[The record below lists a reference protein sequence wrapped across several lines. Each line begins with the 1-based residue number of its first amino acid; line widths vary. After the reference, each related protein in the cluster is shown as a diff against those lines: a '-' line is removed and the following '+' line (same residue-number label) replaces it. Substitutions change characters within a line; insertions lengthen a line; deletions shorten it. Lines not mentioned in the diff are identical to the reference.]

1 MPCTA
6 QRELRPTEPIR
17 HFRLFLKIHFGNC
30 FTHIHINTM
39 NQRRALFKICEFVLE
54 FQRQRHGMAGREAAM
69 DRLGKLHVFDAVGE
83 GREFDFLFAPDRI
96 DEFLLDAPFGS
107 LVIGNLDLGWF
118 GVALAAADQLAVVKA
133 QDALIAKERDALALE
148 EVKGSVPEIRNLIE
162 SPFISKMARRRKRRR
177 AFHGTRAVS
186 RREPDSDGYMC

>member
-1 MPCTA
+1 
-6 QRELRPTEPIR
+6 
-17 HFRLFLKIHFGNC
+17 
-30 FTHIHINTM
+30 
-39 NQRRALFKICEFVLE
+39 
-54 FQRQRHGMAGREAAM
+54 M

-118 GVALAAADQLAVVKA
+118 GVALAAAEEPAVVKA

-148 EVKGSVPEIRNLIE
+148 EGRDRGLLKVQLR
-162 SPFISKMARRRKRRR
+162 A
-177 AFHGTRAVS
+177 AFHIRRNFQVFGNFHRSFNAGGILPGFRKNFSMGRDAAGGSSPAHDRLVVDAEHHDVHAAEFDVLPPVQRRLAVEKS
-186 RREPDSDGYMC
+186 GAHTDVDKQ